1 MDYKEK
7 IIRLLDKI
15 NDGNALKAIY
25 KFICYC
31 YARI

>member
-7 IIRLLDKI
+7 IIMLLDKI
-15 NDGNALKAIY
+15 NDRKMLKVIY

-31 YARI
+31 YARA